1 MRGKGEPALRGRG
14 ENGDL
19 FIELE
24 VEEHDWFE
32 RSGADLIMSLPLSY
46 TDLVLGTTIKL
57 PHIDGGE
64 LKITVPKMTNSGET
78 IEIRGK
84 GLPRL
89 RGSSRGD
96 VVVLVKLQMPHKLSK
111 EERKYLESTRED
123 YTDDELQERI
133 KDDAS
138 NRRK

>member
-1 MRGKGEPALRGRG
+1 
-14 ENGDL
+14 
-19 FIELE
+19 
-24 VEEHDWFE
+24 
-32 RSGADLIMSLPLSY
+32 
-46 TDLVLGTTIKL
+46 
-57 PHIDGGE
+57 
-64 LKITVPKMTNSGET
+64 MTNSGET

-96 VVVLVKLQMPHKLSK
+96 VVVLVKLQMPRKLSK

-138 NRRK
+138 KRRK